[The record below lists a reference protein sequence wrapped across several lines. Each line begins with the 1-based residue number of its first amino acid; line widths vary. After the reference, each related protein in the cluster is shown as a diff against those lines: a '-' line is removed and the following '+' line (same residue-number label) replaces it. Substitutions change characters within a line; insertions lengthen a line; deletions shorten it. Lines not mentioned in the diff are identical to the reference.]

1 MCTFQYHKWWMI
13 SGCPLATTTIYYLSI
28 YIVPKKYLL
37 YPLPHCRVLSPPSL
51 LLLSVCKCYC
61 SREKHTQKNRMWN
74 SGVTAI
80 MVAIEF
86 FEVGLTTL
94 SKAAMR
100 RGMSNFVFVV
110 YSNTL
115 AIFFLLSSSLIFYR
129 FTYYIF
135 ILFVQIHQF

>member
-1 MCTFQYHKWWMI
+1 MDDFWVPFSYHHNI
-13 SGCPLATTTIYYLSI
+13 LFVNIHSA
-28 YIVPKKYLL
+28 KKYLL

-61 SREKHTQKNRMWN
+61 SRGKHTQKNRMWN

-115 AIFFLLSSSLIFYR
+115 AILFLLSSSLIFYR